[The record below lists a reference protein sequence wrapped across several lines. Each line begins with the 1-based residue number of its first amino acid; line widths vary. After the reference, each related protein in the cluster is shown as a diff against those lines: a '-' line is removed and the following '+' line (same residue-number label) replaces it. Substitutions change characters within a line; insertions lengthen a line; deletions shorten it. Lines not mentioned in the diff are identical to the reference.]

1 MNKVID
7 KGFRSC
13 RFVSTIVKHPAYILW
28 RINFYWKITNITQ
41 QPIQNAWDC
50 LSNSKTA

>member
-13 RFVSTIVKHPAYILW
+13 RFVSTIVKHPVYRTPALKVLNDQENDFILHMW
-28 RINFYWKITNITQ
+28 
-41 QPIQNAWDC
+41 PIPV
-50 LSNSKTA
+50 